1 MGLCIGS
8 LGSSFACCFGS
19 AFCSLCCSACPSCKG
34 STSTRIA
41 YGLILF
47 TGLVTSYIMLI
58 PDISKALKKNS
69 YLCGNR
75 SSNNGSIPSNICSHI
90 LGSAA
95 VYHLSLG
102 MTIFF
107 SILSLLVSLLLI
119 NK

>member
-8 LGSSFACCFGS
+8 LGSSLACCFGS

-47 TGLVTSYIMLI
+47 AGIVTSYIMLI
-58 PDISKALKKNS
+58 PNLSKALMKNFH
-69 YLCGNR
+69 LCGNR
-75 SSNNGSIPSNICSHI
+75 SSNNESIPSNICSHI
-90 LGSAA
+90 VGSVA

-107 SILSLLVSLLLI
+107 SILSLLVSLLFI
-119 NK
+119 NN